1 MSNTK
6 KMTKKDYFQQI
17 MSKYP
22 LTAEEVKF
30 VEHEIELLEK
40 KNVNKSGEKK
50 LTAKQQEN
58 EVHKTAIA
66 ELLEG
71 SEGMTISE
79 MLKAGDFPEG
89 MTNQRMSAIVR
100 QMVASGIVVRTEK
113 NRKAYFSL
121 AVADEVEG

>member
-1 MSNTK
+1 MANNK
-6 KMTKKDYFQQI
+6 KMTKKDYFKQI

-22 LTAEEVKF
+22 LTTDEIKF
-30 VEHEIELLEK
+30 VEHEIELLDK
-40 KNVNKSGEKK
+40 KNVNKSGEKN
-50 LTAKQQEN
+50 LTAKQKEN
-58 EVHKTAIA
+58 EGHKTTIA

-79 MLKAGDFPEG
+79 MLKVGNFPEE
-89 MTNQRMSAIVR
+89 MTNQRLSAIVR
-100 QMVASGIVVRTEK
+100 QMIESGVIVRTEK